1 MNIRTRLAV
10 AFGATSAIVLVMAG
24 VALASLVDNNNSFRD
39 FVGGVNARAHK
50 AEQVRQAVDERAIA
64 ARNLVLVT
72 DPADVRVEKDA
83 VTAAH
88 ERVGRTIKDLRA
100 MVDADKSVPE
110 EVRGMVAEMERIEQ
124 AYTPVALG
132 VVELALGGQRDA
144 AVAKMNK
151 ECRPLLAALVQLSQ
165 RYQETTAK
173 RSEAILAEARASYE
187 LERNALLLAAFAAIA
202 TAVAAGALVTR
213 AVVGPL
219 GQALKLADAVAA
231 GDLSVRVPAPR
242 GNDEVARLL
251 AALGRMNTSLA
262 QIVAQVRSGSE
273 GIASGVAEVAT
284 GNTDLSRR
292 TETQAS
298 ALEETAASMEQLA
311 STVRQNADNAHQA
324 DTMAQ
329 GASTVAADG
338 GRAVGEV
345 VTTMREIHDSSRR
358 IAEIIGT
365 IDGIAFQTNILALNA
380 AVEAARAGEQGRGF
394 AVVASEVRALA
405 QRSAGAAREI
415 KTLITASVDRVE
427 QGQQLADRAGQTM
440 GEVVA
445 SIRKVSGIVAEISAA
460 SREQS
465 AGVGQVG
472 EAVAQMDQVTQQNA
486 ALVEQSA
493 AAAQS
498 LDAQART
505 LVEVVSKFC
514 LAAG

>member
-10 AFGATSAIVLVMAG
+10 AFGATCSIVVVMAG
-24 VALASLVDNNNSFRD
+24 VAIASLVDNNESFRD
-39 FVGGVNARAHK
+39 FVGGVNARAQK

-72 DPADVRVEKDA
+72 APADVQHEKTA
-83 VTAAH
+83 VTTAH
-88 ERVGRTIKDLRA
+88 EKVARTLKELRA
-100 MVDADKSVPE
+100 MVDADTTVPA
-110 EVRGMVAEMERIEQ
+110 EVRALVAEMERIEQ

-151 ECRPLLAALVQLSQ
+151 ECRPLLAALVETSQ
-165 RYQETTAK
+165 RYQALTAK
-173 RSEAILAEARASYE
+173 RSEAVLAQARSDYE
-187 LERNALLLAAFAAIA
+187 LERNALIVAALLAVA
-202 TAVAAGALVTR
+202 TAVGAGVLVTR
-213 AVVGPL
+213 AIVGPL
-219 GQALKLADAVAA
+219 GQALQLADAVAA
-231 GDLSVRVPAPR
+231 GDLSTRVAPPR

-251 AALGRMNTSLA
+251 AALGRMSAALA

-273 GIASGVAEVAT
+273 GIATGVAEVAT
-284 GNTDLSRR
+284 GNADLSQR

-298 ALEETAASMEQLA
+298 ALQETAASMEQLA
-311 STVRQNADNAHQA
+311 STVRQNAENAQQA
-324 DTMAQ
+324 DQMAQ

-338 GRAVGEV
+338 GRVVGEV
-345 VTTMREIHDSSRR
+345 VTTMRAINESSRR
-358 IAEIIGT
+358 IADIIGT
-365 IDGIAFQTNILALNA
+365 IDSIAFQTNILALNA

-394 AVVASEVRALA
+394 AVVASEVRSLA
-405 QRSAGAAREI
+405 QRSAEAAKEI
-415 KTLITASVDRVE
+415 KSLISASVERVE
-427 QGQQLADRAGQTM
+427 QGQQLVDRAGGTM
-440 GEVVA
+440 EEVVA

-465 AGVGQVG
+465 AGVTQVG

-498 LDAQART
+498 LDSQAKT
-505 LVEVVSKFC
+505 LVEVVSKFR
-514 LAAG
+514 LASA